1 MGAVIHKGNLWIRLT
16 QAGWWVFTCLS
27 MILFLITIPVYF
39 QQLNQIC
46 VKQPC
51 LAMQL
56 SIGQAIILEL
66 SAFKFSTYAQIILGI
81 QGLVYLLNLAIG
93 MFIYIR
99 KSKEWLAVIVSLML
113 ITTFSAD
120 LYTGFQIAYPAA
132 MGLALLLMG
141 VNTIL
146 LIVFLYIFPTGSF
159 LPRWTALLAVFWILI
174 LFTNSIFPSLTMVTP
189 GRPELFAFLLL
200 AGLFVSSI
208 LVLLY
213 RYRVVF
219 NPIQRDQT
227 KWVVFGVVVTW
238 GGEIMF
244 NLLRL
249 ALPIFSQN
257 AVFLISWNIITL
269 TWTLIFPVSMLF
281 AVLSSAL
288 LDIDVL
294 IRRTLAYTVVIISL
308 LIIYIGSVLLL
319 QKIFEVITDQRSPLI
334 SIISTLVIAAISTPL
349 RQRIQDNLN
358 KIFFRNHYN
367 TELTVQEFSESAR
380 SDVDL
385 DEISTQLVHVVQNT
399 LQPEFL
405 SLWLCK
411 VSEDVDLN
419 SPDILR

>member
-1 MGAVIHKGNLWIRLT
+1 
-16 QAGWWVFTCLS
+16 
-27 MILFLITIPVYF
+27 
-39 QQLNQIC
+39 
-46 VKQPC
+46 
-51 LAMQL
+51 
-56 SIGQAIILEL
+56 
-66 SAFKFSTYAQIILGI
+66 
-81 QGLVYLLNLAIG
+81 
-93 MFIYIR
+93 
-99 KSKEWLAVIVSLML
+99 
-113 ITTFSAD
+113 
-120 LYTGFQIAYPAA
+120 
-132 MGLALLLMG
+132 
-141 VNTIL
+141 
-146 LIVFLYIFPTGSF
+146 
-159 LPRWTALLAVFWILI
+159 
-174 LFTNSIFPSLTMVTP
+174 
-189 GRPELFAFLLL
+189 
-200 AGLFVSSI
+200 
-208 LVLLY
+208 
-213 RYRVVF
+213 VVF

>member
-1 MGAVIHKGNLWIRLT
+1 
-16 QAGWWVFTCLS
+16 
-27 MILFLITIPVYF
+27 
-39 QQLNQIC
+39 
-46 VKQPC
+46 
-51 LAMQL
+51 
-56 SIGQAIILEL
+56 
-66 SAFKFSTYAQIILGI
+66 
-81 QGLVYLLNLAIG
+81 
-93 MFIYIR
+93 
-99 KSKEWLAVIVSLML
+99 
-113 ITTFSAD
+113 
-120 LYTGFQIAYPAA
+120 
-132 MGLALLLMG
+132 
-141 VNTIL
+141 
-146 LIVFLYIFPTGSF
+146 
-159 LPRWTALLAVFWILI
+159 
-174 LFTNSIFPSLTMVTP
+174 
-189 GRPELFAFLLL
+189 
-200 AGLFVSSI
+200 
-208 LVLLY
+208 
-213 RYRVVF
+213 VVF

-238 GGEIMF
+238 GGEILF